1 MMSKNNNC
9 RFWVIFIVKMMLFR
23 HLSEV
28 YNLLSVLGRR
38 HFCSNLE
45 LLVEGSRRI
54 ET

>member
-1 MMSKNNNC
+1 MLSKNDNC
-9 RFWVIFIVKMMLFR
+9 CFWAIFIARMMLFR
-23 HLSEV
+23 YLCKL